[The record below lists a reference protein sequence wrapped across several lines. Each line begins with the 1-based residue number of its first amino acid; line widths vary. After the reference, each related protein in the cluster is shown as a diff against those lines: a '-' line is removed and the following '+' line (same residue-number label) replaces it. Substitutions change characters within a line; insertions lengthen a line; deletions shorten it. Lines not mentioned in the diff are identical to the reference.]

1 MKKLLFGL
9 IAVLGFSMYAQA
21 QIPVKTTKT
30 ITTADTT
37 KVSNVPSKVVAFQYS
52 YTETSGTTA
61 GKVYLEGS
69 VDNVGWVAL
78 DSLTL
83 ADVATTQTKVTTL
96 SATSYLNYRYRN
108 TNTSSAT
115 GVIYVTYLRRPDDR

>member
-1 MKKLLFGL
+1 MKKIPFGL
-9 IAVLGFSMYAQA
+9 IALLSFSFAQA
-21 QIPVKTTKT
+21 QIPVKSTKT
-30 ITTADTT
+30 ITAADTL
-37 KVSNVPSKVVAFQYS
+37 KFSNVPSKVVAFQYS
-52 YTETSGTTA
+52 YTESNGTTA

-83 ADVATTQTKVTTL
+83 ADVATTQTKVTTVT
-96 SATSYLNYRYRN
+96 ATAYLNYRFRN

-115 GVIYVTYLRRPDDR
+115 GVIYATYLRRPDDR